1 MKPDEIVLD
10 MLGFG
15 CASCVYT
22 IEKMG
27 RKLAGVK
34 EIHAS
39 LGDRQIR
46 ITCEPAQRQQIIEQ
60 ISDMVRR
67 IGHDVREHIEA

>member
-1 MKPDEIVLD
+1 MKPDEIVMD

-34 EIHAS
+34 TIRAN
-39 LGDRQIR
+39 LGDRLIH
-46 ITCEPAQRQQIIEQ
+46 ITCEPALRQQIIEQ
-60 ISDMVRR
+60 ITDMVRR
-67 IGHDVREHIEA
+67 IGHDVREHAVT